1 MSFWNRVGS
10 SATDPWLGL
19 TSAFGGGVAW
29 AVGLGPWGLAIAG
42 GMYAAGAIVGG
53 VFKDKDEDQA
63 SEPALPQLQ
72 KGTLQ
77 AQLVDN
83 LGKFIADLR
92 VLREGPKPD
101 ALVDPSI
108 EALVAADNAYGVAV
122 RVAAAVDGLDVAL
135 SRSGGSTNNQQIREA
150 VQRMADRRNALL
162 GKLQGTVDEVA
173 EVYTE
178 LLELSAA
185 VSSLDVGVGANDE
198 VAKVN
203 ASLDSL
209 RSTLAELEAQARRPG

>member
-1 MSFWNRVGS
+1 MGFWNRVGS

-19 TSAFGGGVAW
+19 TSAFGGGLAW

-42 GMYAAGAIVGG
+42 GMYAAGAVVGG
-53 VFKDKDEDQA
+53 LFKDKEEGPQ
-63 SEPALPQLQ
+63 EPPLPQLQ
-72 KGTLQ
+72 KGTEQ
-77 AQLVDN
+77 AQLVGN
-83 LGKFIADLR
+83 LAKYIADLR
-92 VLREGPKPD
+92 TLREGPKPD

-108 EALVAADNAYGVAV
+108 EALVAAENAYGAAV

-135 SRSGGSTNNQQIREA
+135 WRSGGPTDNQQVREA
-150 VQRMADRRNALL
+150 VKRMADRRTALL
-162 GKLQGTVDEVA
+162 DKLRGTVDEVA

-203 ASLDSL
+203 RSLDSL
-209 RSTLAELEAQARRPG
+209 RSTLAELETQAHRPS